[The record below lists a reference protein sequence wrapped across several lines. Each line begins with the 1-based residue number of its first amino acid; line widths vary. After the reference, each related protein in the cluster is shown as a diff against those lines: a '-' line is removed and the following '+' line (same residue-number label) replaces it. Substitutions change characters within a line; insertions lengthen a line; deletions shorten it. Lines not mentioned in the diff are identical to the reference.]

1 MEKQIWFNRIFI
13 CIRIVVYILIIY
25 VTRNLINNNTRFV
38 CFWNEKYGIL
48 CPSCG
53 ATRATLSILKGDI
66 LKAFNYN
73 LVYTVSILPLAF
85 GFLLE
90 DILMI
95 LLRIFKLT
103 KARSLLETLFE
114 IEEATNECVCD

>member
-13 CIRIVVYILIIY
+13 CIRLVVYILIIY
-25 VTRNLINNNTRFV
+25 VTFRLINNNTRIL
-38 CFWNEKYGIL
+38 CFWNERYGIL

-73 LVYTVSILPLAF
+73 LVYTISIFPLACIF
-85 GFLLE
+85 IIE
-90 DILMI
+90 DVIMM
-95 LLRIFKLT
+95 LLRILKIT
-103 KARSLLETLFE
+103 KKRSLLETFFD
-114 IEEATNECVCD
+114 IEEVTSD

>member
-25 VTRNLINNNTRFV
+25 VTWNLITNNQRLS
-38 CFWNEKYGIL
+38 CDWNDKYGIL

-53 ATRATLSILKGDI
+53 ATRATLSIIRGDV
-66 LKAFNYN
+66 LKAIDYN
-73 LVYTVSILPLAF
+73 LVYTVAVFPLIVILII
-85 GFLLE
+85 E

-95 LLRIFKLT
+95 LLRRFKST
-103 KARSLLETLFE
+103 KKRSLVETLFDIKE
-114 IEEATNECVCD
+114 VTNV